1 MKPESTGIAGTPE
14 SAGAARPLE
23 RTGIGAFLKSR
34 RAAIDPADAG
44 LPPVHNR
51 RRVPGLRREEVA
63 QLAGISV
70 DYYIRIEQ
78 GRAHSVSEPVL
89 DALAR
94 ALRLSRDEH
103 AYLRH
108 LADPRTGQTNV
119 AAGPAAVR
127 PEIRR
132 LLDAM
137 DPSVPAHVVGPGL
150 DYLAWNALGG
160 RIAFDL
166 TALPPD
172 RRSAPLL
179 VFLHPD
185 SRDLHPDWTA
195 VAAETV
201 AALRAD
207 TGRFPGHPRVERV
220 LSELLD
226 RSAEFRTLWEDQR
239 VRARLSGSKRIRHP
253 EVGELEVRYEALQLA
268 VETDQV
274 LCTYTVE
281 PGSPSETALR
291 RLADRTRQESAR
303 RAA

>member
-1 MKPESTGIAGTPE
+1 MKPENTGAAGTPE
-14 SAGAARPLE
+14 N
-23 RTGIGAFLKSR
+23 TGIGVFLRSR
-34 RAAIDPADAG
+34 RSAIDPAEAG

-78 GRAHSVSEPVL
+78 GRAPSVSAPVL

-103 AYLRH
+103 DYLH
-108 LADPRTGQTNV
+108 DLADPRRPDR
-119 AAGPAAVR
+119 AGGGPGGGSDDEPPVIR
-127 PEIRR
+127 PEIQR

-137 DPSVPAHVVGPGL
+137 DPHVPAHVVGPGL
-150 DYLAWNALGG
+150 DYLAWNELGG
-160 RIAFDL
+160 RVAFDVA
-166 TALPPD
+166 ALPPD
-172 RRSAPLL
+172 RRNAPLL

-185 SRDLHPDWTA
+185 SRDLHPEWDQ

-201 AALRAD
+201 AALRAE
-207 TGRFPGHPRVERV
+207 TGRYPGHPRIARV
-220 LSELLD
+220 LGELLD
-226 RSAEFRTLWEDQR
+226 RSAEFRALWEDHR
-239 VRARLSGSKRIRHP
+239 VRARLSGRKRIRHP
-253 EVGELEVRYEALQLA
+253 GVGELEVTYETLQLT
-268 VETDQV
+268 VDTDQV

-291 RLADRTRQESAR
+291 RLADSPRER
-303 RAA
+303 RAPHAA

>member
-1 MKPESTGIAGTPE
+1 MKPDSMGMD
-14 SAGAARPLE
+14 
-23 RTGIGAFLKSR
+23 AFLKSR

-70 DYYIRIEQ
+70 DYYTRIEQ
-78 GRAHSVSEPVL
+78 GRAHSISDPVL

-94 ALRLSRDEH
+94 ALRLSTDEH
-103 AYLRH
+103 AYLRD
-108 LADPRTGQTNV
+108 LADPRFGHADAEPV
-119 AAGPAAVR
+119 VR
-127 PEIRR
+127 PEIQR

-160 RIAFDL
+160 RVAFDL
-166 TALPPD
+166 EALPPD
-172 RRSAPLL
+172 RRNAPLL

-185 SRDLHPDWTA
+185 SRDLHPDWDG

-207 TGRFPGHPRVERV
+207 TGRYPCHPRVKGV

-226 RSAEFRTLWEDQR
+226 RSAEFRSLWEDQR

-253 EVGELEVRYEALQLA
+253 EVGELEVTYETLQLT
-268 VETDQV
+268 VDVDQV

-291 RLADRTRQESAR
+291 RLADRPREWSA
-303 RAA
+303 A